1 MSVRV
6 PIAVWLSSFGAGGT
20 ERQMVHLIRGLDPN
34 LFSVHAACFDA
45 RGQWLETAAAGAVE
59 IADFPIHAFLRP
71 NTWRQMRVYAA
82 WCRSRRIAA
91 VITSDFYTNVFG
103 LTGAAMAG
111 VPVRIGGRREIV
123 TEKSTAK
130 LALQRAAYAFA
141 HCIVANSRA
150 AAARLRR
157 EALHPRS
164 IRVVSNGVELP
175 PRAPLDRSRGLRAI
189 TVANLRPEKGHEV
202 LIDAL
207 ARRPDLRSLHVDF
220 VGDGPCRAALE
231 AHRRARGVIGQVSFL
246 GERRDVPDLLASAA
260 LFVLP
265 SRTEALPNSVMEAM
279 AAGLPVI
286 ACRVGGIPE
295 LVEDGV
301 TGILV
306 PPDDPDA
313 LGAAMARVVG
323 NPALAAAIGS
333 AAREKIAAQFSLP
346 RMIAGFTDVLLE
358 QLSRRAPGIQVRTQ
372 PSGV

>member
-20 ERQMVHLIRGLDPN
+20 ERQMVSLIRGLNPS
-34 LFSVHAACFDA
+34 LFSVHVACFDP
-45 RGQWLETAAAGAVE
+45 RGQWLEAAAARAAE
-59 IADFPIHAFLRP
+59 IADFPIHGFVRP
-71 NTWRQMRVYAA
+71 DTWRRMRVYAA

-91 VITSDFYTNVFG
+91 VITSDFYTNIFG
-103 LTGAAMAG
+103 LTGAAIAG

-123 TEKSTAK
+123 TEKSMAK

-157 EALHPRS
+157 EGLHPRS

-175 PRAPLDRSRGLRAI
+175 RRAPMDRSRGLRAV
-189 TVANLRPEKGHEV
+189 TVANLRPEKGHDV

-220 VGDGPCRAALE
+220 VGDGPCRAPLE
-231 AHRRARGVIGQVSFL
+231 AHGRARGVTEQVSFL

-260 LFVLP
+260 LFILP

-313 LGAAMARVVG
+313 LGAAIARVLE
-323 NPALAAAIGS
+323 NPTLAAALGS
-333 AAREKIAAQFSLP
+333 AAREKIAAQFSMP

-358 QLSRRAPGIQVRTQ
+358 QLGRRASGIQVGTQ